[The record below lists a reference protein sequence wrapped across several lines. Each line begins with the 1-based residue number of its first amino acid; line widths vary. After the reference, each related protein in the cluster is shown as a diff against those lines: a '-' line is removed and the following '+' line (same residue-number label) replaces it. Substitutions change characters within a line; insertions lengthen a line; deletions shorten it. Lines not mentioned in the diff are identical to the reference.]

1 MVARHSPAQ
10 QLREAQQIAKDYN
23 LRISEN
29 LTRGNITYFV
39 WRLVFN
45 HKDVFIGKTTSP
57 ARLRAMVERAAS
69 TH

>member
-23 LRISEN
+23 LRISEKKISEA
-29 LTRGNITYFV
+29 TTYFV
-39 WRLVFN
+39 WRPVLN